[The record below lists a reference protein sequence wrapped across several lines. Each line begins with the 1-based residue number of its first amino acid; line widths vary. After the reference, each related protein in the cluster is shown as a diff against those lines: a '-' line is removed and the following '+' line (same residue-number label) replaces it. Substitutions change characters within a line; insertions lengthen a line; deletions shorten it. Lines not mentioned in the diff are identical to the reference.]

1 MSVNLAKRREDADI
15 MLTNLKAVLGRAQA
29 QLQTHPAMERA
40 KAALDVWDLVVANSQ
55 TKLLGNCPEG
65 AVVKTLEIA
74 IEHQGRVLAA
84 IDKAMGVT
92 SPQSTGV
99 VVNDQ
104 EIASLLK

>member
-55 TKLLGNCPEG
+55 TKLLSNCPE
-65 AVVKTLEIA
+65 ATLVKALETA
-74 IEHQGRVLAA
+74 IEHQDRVVAT

-92 SPQSTGV
+92 STKPAQVEPQ
-99 VVNDQ
+99 DDD
-104 EIASLLK
+104 ER

>member
-55 TKLLGNCPEG
+55 TKLLSNCPE
-65 AVVKTLEIA
+65 AALVKALETA
-74 IEHQGRVLAA
+74 IEQQERVIAA
-84 IDKAMGVT
+84 VERSLGVVM
-92 SPQSTGV
+92 PQTI

-104 EIASLLK
+104 VVALK